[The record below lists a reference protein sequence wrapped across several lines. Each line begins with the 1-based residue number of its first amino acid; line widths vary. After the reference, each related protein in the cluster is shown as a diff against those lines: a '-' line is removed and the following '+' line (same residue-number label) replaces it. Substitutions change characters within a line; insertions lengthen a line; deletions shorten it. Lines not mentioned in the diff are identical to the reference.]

1 MSDWEDICKRCG
13 QCCFEKWVEEDG
25 TVHVT
30 PIPCRYLDVVSR
42 TCKVYH
48 KRFDLD
54 RRCVKLTPEVVRSV
68 NWLPEDCAYVVY
80 LRNLDQLGRSADD
93 QGDESSNP

>member
-1 MSDWEDICKRCG
+1 MTDWEGICKRCG
-13 QCCFEKWVEEDG
+13 LCCFEKWVEGDG

-30 PIPCRYLDVVSR
+30 PIPCRYLDVVTR

-48 KRFDLD
+48 KRFEVDE
-54 RRCVKLTPEVVRSV
+54 RCVKLTPEVVRSV

-80 LRNLDQLGRSADD
+80 LRNRGELNEGPESDAD
-93 QGDESSNP
+93 